1 MSSRKIYETALYLR
15 LSKDDN
21 ANGAGMDIDGGRKT
35 ESNSIGSQRDILR
48 AYVQSHADL
57 RVYDIY
63 IDDGYSG
70 ANFERP
76 EFERMMVDIR
86 AGKVNCVLVK
96 DLSRFGRDYI
106 EAGRLIQKTFPAFNV
121 RFIAVTDGYDS
132 LYADRTD
139 SSLILPIKNFVN
151 DSYCRDISIKVKA
164 QQAVKRKE
172 GKCISAFTVY
182 GYKKNPEDK
191 NRLII
196 DEYAADIVRKIF
208 AWKIAG
214 MSLGGIAEK
223 LNAAGILSPMEYKK
237 SLGMKYH
244 SGFEGSFTAKW
255 AAVAVKRILVNPVYL
270 GTMVQ
275 GKQEKIN
282 YKVKKRFDK
291 PREEWI
297 CVENTHAAI
306 VSEIEFLTVQ
316 ELLQYDGRASDHTDT
331 ANLFSGILICADCKA
346 PMVKR
351 VNSYKGTKK
360 VFYICQTKNKSKGCS
375 RHSIEEGLLKRIV
388 FKEIKKYLELM
399 ASYEETTRYLEQM
412 NVNYEQVAAYDS
424 QIASL
429 QAEYGRYYTL
439 KSNLFSDLKEGLIDK
454 KEFDEFHQLYEIKC
468 NELENAV
475 KAQKK
480 IIKDMFQNGVAAK
493 SQLEKLK
500 ENLDIQELDRELL
513 VTTIRRVYIH
523 EDKRLEIE
531 FRFHSEMDKL
541 GILSRMHHEKTS
553 MWEVV

>member
-412 NVNYEQVAAYDS
+412 NVNYEQVVEYDS

-454 KEFDEFHQLYEIKC
+454 KEFDEFHQLYERKC

>member
-1 MSSRKIYETALYLR
+1 MKEIVYFVAAYLR
-15 LSKDDN
+15 LSRDD
-21 ANGAGMDIDGGRKT
+21 GDIDGSIKA
-35 ESNSIGSQRDILR
+35 ESNSISSQRELIHS
-48 AYVQSHADL
+48 YVKEHKDMEL
-57 RVYDIY
+57 FDIY
-63 IDDGYSG
+63 VDDGYSG
-70 ANFERP
+70 VTFERP
-76 EFERMMVDIR
+76 EFMRMMEDIR
-86 AGKVNCVLVK
+86 SGKVNCVIVK
-96 DLSRFGRDYI
+96 DLSRLGRDYI
-106 EAGRLIQKTFPAFNV
+106 EAGRLIQKTFPALNV
-121 RFIAVTDGYDS
+121 RFIAITDGFDS

-164 QQAVKRKE
+164 QQTVKRKE

-191 NRLII
+191 NSLVI

-214 MSLGGIAEK
+214 MSLVAIAEK
-223 LNAAGILSPMEYKK
+223 LNATGIMSPMEYKK

-244 SGFEGSFTAKW
+244 SGFEGSSTAKW
-255 AAVAVKRILVNPVYL
+255 AAVSVKRILVNPVYL

-282 YKVKKRFDK
+282 YKVKNRIDK

-297 CVENTHAAI
+297 CVENTHEAV
-306 VSEIEFLTVQ
+306 VSEVEFLTVQ
-316 ELLQYDGRASDHTDT
+316 DLLKYDGRASNQTDT
-331 ANLFSGILICADCKA
+331 ANLFSGILVCADCKA

-360 VFYICQTKNKSKGCS
+360 VFYICQTKNKSMECS
-375 RHSIEEGLLKRIV
+375 RHSIEAEMLKRIV

-399 ASYEETTRYLEQM
+399 ASYEETARYLEQI
-412 NVNYEQVAAYDS
+412 NVNYEQVVEYDS

-429 QAEYGRYYTL
+429 EAEYGRYYTL

-454 KEFDEFHQLYEIKC
+454 KEFDEFHQLYEGKC
-468 NELENAV
+468 SELENAV

-541 GILSRMHHEKTS
+541 GVLSRMYHEKTS
-553 MWEVV
+553 MREVV

>member
-1 MSSRKIYETALYLR
+1 MKAKESYQVGIYLR
-15 LSKDDN
+15 LSRDDTVS
-21 ANGAGMDIDGGRKT
+21 GGIKP
-35 ESNSIGSQRDILR
+35 ESDSISSQRELCR
-48 AYVQSHADL
+48 AFVRGQ
-57 RVYDIY
+57 RGMEIYDIY
-63 IDDGYSG
+63 TDDGYSG
-70 ANFERP
+70 SNFERP
-76 EFERMMVDIR
+76 AFKRMMEDVR
-86 AGKVNCVLVK
+86 AGRVDCIVVK
-96 DLSRFGRDYI
+96 DLSRFGREYI
-106 EAGRLIQKTFPAFNV
+106 EAGRLIQKTFPALNV
-121 RFIAVTDGYDS
+121 RFIAITDGFDS

-164 QQAVKRKE
+164 QQTVKRKE

-191 NRLII
+191 NSLVI

-214 MSLGGIAEK
+214 MSLVAIAEK
-223 LNAAGILSPMEYKK
+223 LNATGIMSPMEYKK

-244 SGFEGSFTAKW
+244 SGFEGSSTAKW
-255 AAVAVKRILVNPVYL
+255 AAVSVKRILVNPVYL

-282 YKVKKRFDK
+282 YKVKNRIDK

-297 CVENTHAAI
+297 CVENTHEAV
-306 VSEIEFLTVQ
+306 VSEVEFLTVQ
-316 ELLQYDGRASDHTDT
+316 DLLKYDGRASNQTDT
-331 ANLFSGILICADCKA
+331 ANLFSGILVCADCKA

-360 VFYICQTKNKSKGCS
+360 VFYICQTKNKSMECS
-375 RHSIEEGLLKRIV
+375 RHSIEAEMLKRIV

-399 ASYEETTRYLEQM
+399 ASYEETARYLEQI
-412 NVNYEQVAAYDS
+412 NVNYEQVVEYDS

-454 KEFDEFHQLYEIKC
+454 KEFDEFHQLYEGKC
-468 NELENAV
+468 SELENAV

-541 GILSRMHHEKTS
+541 GVLSRMYHEKTS
-553 MWEVV
+553 MREVV

>member
-1 MSSRKIYETALYLR
+1 MSSGNIYEAALYLR
-15 LSKDDN
+15 LSKDD
-21 ANGAGMDIDGGRKT
+21 ADIDGSKKT

-48 AYVQSHADL
+48 AYVQSHEDL
-57 RVYDIY
+57 RIYDIY

-106 EAGRLIQKTFPAFNV
+106 EAGRLIQKTFPALNV
-121 RFIAVTDGYDS
+121 RFIAVTDGFDS

-139 SSLILPIKNFVN
+139 SSLVLPIKNFVN
-151 DSYCRDISIKVKA
+151 DSYCRDISMKVKA
-164 QQAVKRKE
+164 QQTVKRRE

-191 NRLII
+191 NSLVI

-214 MSLGGIAEK
+214 MSLGAIAEK
-223 LNAAGILSPMEYKK
+223 LNATGILSPMEYKR

-244 SGFEGSFTAKW
+244 TGFEGSSTAKW
-255 AAVAVKRILVNPVYL
+255 AAASVKRILVNPVYL

-282 YKVKKRFDK
+282 YKVKKRVDK
-291 PREEWI
+291 PKEEWI
-297 CVENTHAAI
+297 CVENTHEAI
-306 VSEIEFLTVQ
+306 VLEVDFLIVQ
-316 ELLQYDGRASDHTDT
+316 DLLKYDGRASNNTDT
-331 ANLFSGILICADCKA
+331 ANLFSGVLICADCKA

-351 VNSYKGTKK
+351 VNSYKGAKK
-360 VFYICQTKNKSKGCS
+360 VFYICQTKNKSMGCS
-375 RHSIEEGLLKRIV
+375 RHSIEEELLKRIV

-399 ASYEETTRYLEQM
+399 ASYSEAARYLEQM
-412 NVNYEQVAAYDS
+412 NVNYEQVVEYDS
-424 QIASL
+424 QIAAL
-429 QAEYGRYYTL
+429 QSEYNRYYTL
-439 KSNLFSDLKEGLIDK
+439 KSNLFTDLKEGLIDK
-454 KEFDEFHQLYEIKC
+454 KEFDEFHNLYERKC

-475 KAQKK
+475 TAQKK
-480 IIKDMFQNGVAAK
+480 IIKDMFQNGIAAK

-500 ENLDIQELDRELL
+500 ETLDIQELDRELL
-513 VTTIRRVYIH
+513 VTTIRRVYVH

-531 FRFHSEMDKL
+531 FRFKSEMDKL
-541 GILSRMHHEKTS
+541 AVLNQMYHEKAS
-553 MWEVV
+553 MQEVV

>member
-454 KEFDEFHQLYEIKC
+454 KEFDEFRQLYERKC

-541 GILSRMHHEKTS
+541 GILSRMHHDKTS

>member
-1 MSSRKIYETALYLR
+1 MSSRDIYETALYLR
-15 LSKDDN
+15 LSKDD
-21 ANGAGMDIDGGRKT
+21 ADSDGGKKT

-48 AYVQSHADL
+48 AYVQSHEDL
-57 RVYDIY
+57 RIYDIY

-76 EFERMMVDIR
+76 DFERMMADIR

-106 EAGRLIQKTFPAFNV
+106 EAGRLIQKTFPALNV
-121 RFIAVTDGYDS
+121 RFIAVTDGFDS
-132 LYADRTD
+132 LFADRTD
-139 SSLILPIKNFVN
+139 NSLILPVKNFVN

-164 QQAVKRKE
+164 QQTVKRKE

-191 NRLII
+191 NSLII

-214 MSLGGIAEK
+214 MSMAAIAEK
-223 LNAAGILSPMEYKK
+223 LNATGILSPMEYKR

-244 SGFEGSFTAKW
+244 SGFEGSSTPKW
-255 AAVAVKRILVNPVYL
+255 AAVSVKRILVNPMYL

-282 YKVKKRFDK
+282 YKVKKRIDK
-291 PREEWI
+291 PREEWVY
-297 CVENTHAAI
+297 VENTHEAI
-306 VSEIEFLTVQ
+306 VSDIDFLTVQ
-316 ELLQYDGRASDHTDT
+316 DLLKFDGRASNHTDT

-351 VNSYKGTKK
+351 INSYKGTKK
-360 VFYICQTKNKSKGCS
+360 VFYICQTKNKSMGCS

-399 ASYEETTRYLEQM
+399 ASYEETARYLEQM
-412 NVNYEQVAAYDS
+412 NVNYDQVVEYDS

-429 QAEYGRYYTL
+429 QAEYSKYYAL
-439 KSNLFSDLKEGLIDK
+439 KSSLFSDLKEGLIDK
-454 KEFDEFHQLYEIKC
+454 KEFDEFHQLYERKC

-475 KAQKK
+475 TAQKK

-493 SQLEKLK
+493 FQLEKLK
-500 ENLDIQELDRELL
+500 ENLDIQEFDRELL
-513 VTTIRRVYIH
+513 VTTIRRVFIH

-531 FRFHSEMDKL
+531 FRFHSEIDKP
-541 GILSRMHHEKTS
+541 GVLSRMYHEKTS
-553 MWEVV
+553 VQEVV

>member
-360 VFYICQTKNKSKGCS
+360 VFYICQTKNKSMGCS

-454 KEFDEFHQLYEIKC
+454 KEFDEFHQLYERKC

>member
-1 MSSRKIYETALYLR
+1 MEEHIYFAAAYLR
-15 LSKDDN
+15 LSKDD
-21 ANGAGMDIDGGRKT
+21 GDIDGSIKS
-35 ESNSIGSQRDILR
+35 ESNSISSQRELVRSYIKEHDDMQLF
-48 AYVQSHADL
+48 
-57 RVYDIY
+57 DIY
-63 IDDGYSG
+63 VDDGYSG
-70 ANFERP
+70 SDFDRP
-76 EFERMMVDIR
+76 EFKRMMADIEAGDVD
-86 AGKVNCVLVK
+86 CVIVK
-96 DLSRFGRDYI
+96 DLSRLGRDHI
-106 EAGRLIQKTFPAFNV
+106 EAGRLIQKTFPALDV
-121 RFIAVTDGYDS
+121 RFIAITDGFDS
-132 LYADRTD
+132 LYADSTD

-151 DSYCRDISIKVKA
+151 DSYCRDISVKVKA
-164 QQAVKRKE
+164 QQTVKRKE

-191 NRLII
+191 NSLII

-214 MSLGGIAEK
+214 MSLVAIAEK
-223 LNAAGILSPMEYKK
+223 LNAAGILSPMEYKRY
-237 SLGMKYH
+237 LGMKYH
-244 SGFEGSFTAKW
+244 SGFEGSSTAKW
-255 AAVAVKRILVNPVYL
+255 AAVSVKRILVNPVYL

-282 YKVKKRFDK
+282 YKVKNRIDK

-297 CVENTHAAI
+297 CVENTHEAV
-306 VSEIEFLTVQ
+306 VSEVDFLTVQ
-316 ELLQYDGRASDHTDT
+316 DLLKYDGRASNQTDT
-331 ANLFSGILICADCKA
+331 ANLFSGILVCADCKA

-360 VFYICQTKNKSKGCS
+360 VFYICQTKNKSMGCS

-399 ASYEETTRYLEQM
+399 ASYEETARYLEQM
-412 NVNYEQVAAYDS
+412 NVNYEQVAEYDS

-439 KSNLFSDLKEGLIDK
+439 KSNLCSDLKEGLIDK
-454 KEFDEFHQLYEIKC
+454 KEFDEFHQLYEGKC

-480 IIKDMFQNGVAAK
+480 IIRDMVQNGIAAK
-493 SQLEKLK
+493 SRLEKLK

-541 GILSRMHHEKTS
+541 GVLSRMYHEKTS
-553 MWEVV
+553 MREVV

>member
-1 MSSRKIYETALYLR
+1 MSSRNIYETALYLR
-15 LSKDDN
+15 LSKDD
-21 ANGAGMDIDGGRKT
+21 ADIDGGKKT

-48 AYVQSHADL
+48 SYVQSHEDL
-57 RVYDIY
+57 RIYDIY

-106 EAGRLIQKTFPAFNV
+106 EAGRLIQKTFPALNV
-121 RFIAVTDGYDS
+121 RFIAITDGFDS

-164 QQAVKRKE
+164 QQTVKRKE

-191 NRLII
+191 NSLII

-214 MSLGGIAEK
+214 MSMMAIAKK
-223 LNAAGILSPMEYKK
+223 LNATGILSPMEYKR

-244 SGFEGSFTAKW
+244 SGFGGSSTAKW
-255 AAVAVKRILVNPVYL
+255 AAVSVKRILVNPVYL

-282 YKVKKRFDK
+282 YKVKNRIDK

-297 CVENTHAAI
+297 CVENTHEAI
-306 VSEIEFLTVQ
+306 VSDVAFLTVQ
-316 ELLQYDGRASDHTDT
+316 DLLKYDGRASNQTDT
-331 ANLFSGILICADCKA
+331 ANLFSGILVCADCKA

-351 VNSYKGTKK
+351 LNSYKGTKK
-360 VFYICQTKNKSKGCS
+360 VFYICQTKNKSMGCS
-375 RHSIEEGLLKRIV
+375 RHSIEEGLLKKIV
-388 FKEIKKYLELM
+388 FKEIKKHLELM
-399 ASYEETTRYLEQM
+399 ASYEETARYLEHM
-412 NVNYEQVAAYDS
+412 NVNYEQVVEYDS

-429 QAEYGRYYTL
+429 QAEYSRYYTL

-454 KEFDEFHQLYEIKC
+454 KEFDEFHQLYEGKC

-480 IIKDMFQNGVAAK
+480 LIKDMFQNGVAAK

-541 GILSRMHHEKTS
+541 GVLSRMYHEKTS
-553 MWEVV
+553 MREVV

>member
-1 MSSRKIYETALYLR
+1 
-15 LSKDDN
+15 
-21 ANGAGMDIDGGRKT
+21 
-35 ESNSIGSQRDILR
+35 
-48 AYVQSHADL
+48 
-57 RVYDIY
+57 
-63 IDDGYSG
+63 
-70 ANFERP
+70 
-76 EFERMMVDIR
+76 MMADIR

-106 EAGRLIQKTFPAFNV
+106 EAGRLIQKTFPALNV
-121 RFIAVTDGYDS
+121 RFIAVTDGFDS
-132 LYADRTD
+132 LFADRTD
-139 SSLILPIKNFVN
+139 NSLILPVKNFVN

-164 QQAVKRKE
+164 QQTVKRKE

-191 NRLII
+191 NSLII

-214 MSLGGIAEK
+214 MSMAAIAEK
-223 LNAAGILSPMEYKK
+223 LNATGILSPMEYKR

-244 SGFEGSFTAKW
+244 SGFEGSSTPKW
-255 AAVAVKRILVNPVYL
+255 AAVSVKRILVNPMYL

-282 YKVKKRFDK
+282 YKVKKRIDK
-291 PREEWI
+291 PREEWVY
-297 CVENTHAAI
+297 VENTHEAI
-306 VSEIEFLTVQ
+306 VSDIDFLTVQ
-316 ELLQYDGRASDHTDT
+316 DLLKFDGRASNHTDT

-351 VNSYKGTKK
+351 INSYKGTKK
-360 VFYICQTKNKSKGCS
+360 VFYICQTKNKSMGCS

-399 ASYEETTRYLEQM
+399 ASYEETARYLEQM
-412 NVNYEQVAAYDS
+412 NVNYDQVVEYDS

-429 QAEYGRYYTL
+429 QAEYSKYYAL
-439 KSNLFSDLKEGLIDK
+439 KSSLFSDLKEGLIDK
-454 KEFDEFHQLYEIKC
+454 KEFDEFHQLYERKC

-475 KAQKK
+475 TAQKK
-480 IIKDMFQNGVAAK
+480 IIKDMFQNGVAAIF
-493 SQLEKLK
+493 QLEKLK

-513 VTTIRRVYIH
+513 VTAIRRVFIH

-531 FRFHSEMDKL
+531 FRFHSEIDKP
-541 GILSRMHHEKTS
+541 GVLSRMYHEKTS
-553 MWEVV
+553 VQEVV